1 MKKVIFL
8 LMLVF
13 FLFPAHV
20 RAEEAV
26 PAANPAGESK
36 VVVEIPRSQWCQ
48 CVRALLGVEGGDI
61 AGCVKSGASEEK
73 LKIFKLRG
81 TGDGRSN
88 SVTFL
93 LSFAGCSESENEN
106 VGSLSF
112 DIQWQGQPVSSPTS
126 TAQAGTPAQPPQQ
139 ASAPV
144 TCATGGIGGVETTF
158 YLPSKAK
165 LASAGPW
172 DCSNPIG
179 TLHSIPVGSEIL
191 LIVTGKNASGSA
203 VLYRGEQAGVTI
215 AYGKTTALGA
225 IAALPFTPV
234 LSTPENAAM
243 LGSGRVRFTWTGASG
258 ATSYQIQVSN
268 NPGFAPAAVDTTTA
282 TASYERGTDL
292 ASGSYFWRVKATDA
306 FNNSSEWSS
315 PGSITVDADPPIN
328 TTGKNFINKGQA
340 ATNSNTVLL
349 SISAVKKTGGVIGY
363 YISEQPKKPEAG
375 KEGWTAIPSTAS
387 YAADIP
393 YTLSKRDGKKK
404 ISVWFKD
411 AFGHVSKVKS
421 GAIIFDTKLPSVT
434 ITSHPAHP
442 TNLTSAHFAFTS
454 TKARSKFQCQLDDGV
469 YSSCTSTT
477 SYQGLPDG
485 SHTFTVKASDAAGNA
500 NLAPASFTWTID
512 TLPPDTSITSQPPVP
527 TTSVS
532 ASFGFSST
540 KPGSTFECRL
550 DGDVHAGC
558 ASPQDYTGL
567 AAGPHAF
574 TVRATDALGNIDPT
588 PASYTWTIDAPLRVI
603 SVPVRAAEA
612 DISDVFG
619 GLMLPES
626 PAFTMLGLTPAIIRP
641 ASPRGLALSYMDGV
655 DVNGNTQDAIAVD
668 MAPYLL
674 FSGKELSLQQYR
686 DSKRERDLSRLQL
699 SFAVAKG
706 SSDNDK
712 ARRFGAAINW
722 TIWDDGDLR
731 LDKGLIACLEQ
742 TQQDAP
748 ASSSGT
754 TPGPTEDGHARPSPA
769 DASAEPRSKICRA
782 ESLKRNWNGSAMDV
796 GFAPSWIDH
805 NGKGDS
811 LGWDG
816 FGLWTSLSYGF
827 DDVPSLK
834 DNSQIIVHAR
844 YRMDEKVPGS
854 NKYVPFSDHDSFSL
868 GAKYR
873 YGEPQRVAFLQLL
886 GVQTKPDGQ
895 ATDRSYVYSIGAE
908 IGIIDHLWF
917 ELELGGIGGYRNQGA
932 GGFMTVQLRGAFPEK
947 KATK

>member
-1 MKKVIFL
+1 MKKVIFI
-8 LMLVF
+8 LMLVS
-13 FLFPAHV
+13 FLFPAAV
-20 RAEEAV
+20 RAGEA
-26 PAANPAGESK
+26 APAGESK

-73 LKIFKLRG
+73 LKIFRQRG

-88 SVTFL
+88 SVSFL

-112 DIQWQGQPVSSPTS
+112 DIQWQGQPVSSPTA
-126 TAQAGTPAQPPQQ
+126 TAQAAAAEPPQP
-139 ASAPV
+139 APAPV
-144 TCATGGIGGVETTF
+144 TCATGGIEAVETTF

-172 DCSNPIG
+172 NCSNPIG
-179 TLHSIPVGSEIL
+179 TLHSIPVGSDIL
-191 LIVTGKNASGSA
+191 LVITGKNAAGA
-203 VLYRGEQAGVTI
+203 VLYRGEQAGITI
-215 AYGKTTALGA
+215 AYGQTTALGTV
-225 IAALPFTPV
+225 AALPFTPV
-234 LSTPENAAM
+234 LQAPENAAL
-243 LGSGRVRFTWTGASG
+243 LGSGRVRFAWTGVSG
-258 ATSYQIQVSN
+258 AASYRIQVSN

-282 TASYERGTDL
+282 AASYETGKDL

-306 FNNSSEWSS
+306 FNNTGEWSS
-315 PGSITVDADPPIN
+315 PGSIAVDADPPIN

-340 ATNSNTVLL
+340 ATNAGAVLL
-349 SISAVKKTGGVIGY
+349 AISATKKTGVTGY
-363 YISEQPKKPEAG
+363 YISEQSKKPEAG
-375 KEGWTAIPSTAS
+375 REGWTAIPSIPL
-387 YAADIP
+387 YAAEIP

-404 ISVWFKD
+404 IYVWFKD
-411 AFGHVSKVKS
+411 AFGHVSKVRS
-421 GAIIFDTKLPSVT
+421 GAIVFDTKLPHVT

-442 TNLTSAHFAFTS
+442 TNSTSAHFAFIS
-454 TKARSKFQCQLDDGV
+454 TKARSKFQCQLDDGL

-485 SHTFTVKASDAAGNA
+485 PHTFTVKASDAAGNVNA
-500 NLAPASFTWTID
+500 APASFTWTID
-512 TLPPDTSITSQPPVP
+512 TMPPDTAITSQPTVP
-527 TTSVS
+527 TSSLS
-532 ASFGFSST
+532 ARFGFSST

-550 DGDVHAGC
+550 DGEVHAGC
-558 ASPQDYTGL
+558 AGPQDYTGL

-588 PASYTWTIDAPLRVI
+588 PASYTWTIDAPSRVI
-603 SVPVRAAEA
+603 SAPARAA
-612 DISDVFG
+612 DISGVFG

-626 PAFTMLGLTPAIIRP
+626 PAFTMLGLTPEIIRP
-641 ASPRGLALSYMDGV
+641 ASPRGLALSFMEGI
-655 DVNGNTQDAIAVD
+655 DVNGNVQDALAVD

-686 DSKRERDLSRLQL
+686 DNKRERDLSRIQL
-699 SFAVAKG
+699 SLAVAKG
-706 SSDNDK
+706 SSDNDE
-712 ARRFGAAINW
+712 ARRFGAAIHW

-731 LDKGLIACLEQ
+731 LDKGLSDCLEQ
-742 TQQDAP
+742 TGQ
-748 ASSSGT
+748 
-754 TPGPTEDGHARPSPA
+754 
-769 DASAEPRSKICRA
+769 DASAPSPSGTAPGPQQAGQAGPSPVDASAGPRSQNCRA
-782 ESLKRNWNGSAMDV
+782 ESLKRNWNKSAMDV
-796 GFAPSWIDH
+796 GFAPSWMDH

-827 DDVPSLK
+827 DKFESLK

-844 YRMDEKVPGS
+844 YRMDKKVPGP
-854 NKYVPFSDHDSFSL
+854 NKYLPFSDHDSFSL

-873 YGEPQRVAFLQLL
+873 HGEPQRVLFFQLL
-886 GVQTKPDGQ
+886 GVQTKPEGQ
-895 ATDRSYVYSIGAE
+895 ATDRSYIYSAGLE
-908 IGIIDHLWF
+908 VGLIDNLWF

-932 GGFMTVQLRGAFPEK
+932 GGFMTVQLKGAFPEK